1 MSKAVIV
8 NLPFDGF
15 YHSAYSEAVDYE
27 ETRHIED
34 RCNES
39 DHDDDEYHWPEA
51 LRLDQGA
58 LASLLFDVTDYS
70 AAYFQIARDYVAAFD
85 HVAGEAFGLGVKDT
99 RNRYNY
105 KTNEFEAESYIRPSA
120 RMTFESMDSPRE
132 YNFTTDRVYA
142 TVPLAVMRLL
152 FKRSAAE
159 NHATFKAVIAERFTS
174 CDGFIS
180 FYSRHLAD
188 WLEKPLVDWD
198 HNEFGT
204 LLIAAMRMAG
214 YDDIRRELYEMTLGD
229 EGAYQAW
236 ENAVDWPK
244 YEAKLLEARA
254 EKLAAWIEEDKESAL
269 EWITKAHDTFD
280 AIVQAD
286 AELFR
291 GFELPELPYR
301 CPRTI
306 DMFAGV

>member
-1 MSKAVIV
+1 MSKTVIV

-15 YHSAYSEAVDYE
+15 YHSTYSDAVDYE
-27 ETRHIED
+27 ETRYIED

-39 DHDDDEYHWPEA
+39 DHEEDESNYPEE
-51 LRLDQGA
+51 LRLNETELGNV
-58 LASLLFDVTDYS
+58 LFDVTDYS
-70 AAYFQIARDYVAAFD
+70 AAYLQIARDYVAAFD
-85 HVAGEAFGLGVKDT
+85 HVAGDAFGLGVKNT
-99 RNRYNY
+99 RQRYNY
-105 KTNEFEAESYIRPSA
+105 ETREFESESYIRPSA

-132 YNFTTDRVYA
+132 YNFATDRVYA

-159 NHATFKAVIAERFTS
+159 KHATLATVIAERFTS

-180 FYSRHLAD
+180 HYSRHLSD
-188 WLEKPLVDWD
+188 WLEKPLADWD
-198 HNEFGT
+198 HNELGT
-204 LLIAAMRMAG
+204 LLIAAMRIAG
-214 YDDIRRELYEMTLGD
+214 YDDIRRELYDQTFGD
-229 EGAYQAW
+229 EGAHQAW
-236 ENAVDWPK
+236 ESAVDWSK
-244 YEAKLLEARA
+244 YESKILEARA